1 LLEKSAG
8 FKVLKRL
15 VHVASIACF
24 PGLFQPAASLFKAFR
39 AIVPVKDGVVNIFS
53 LIPGNFFSI
62 LASGN
67 REIYFDALMLL
78 NEYLKQNLNI
88 QASDYVASLIGLLE
102 DRNFIVEKEDE
113 SPDMPDAVAG
123 QGAPN
128 AHVKARLILARLAK
142 TGWVDR
148 EIMDG
153 SFVEIITPRDYAIRM
168 MQLLDEMRDERIH
181 EYNSLVFSTYSALR
195 QAKQEQPGESYEA
208 ILAARRN
215 TESLVYELKSLY
227 HNIRSYIRRIQEQND
242 INELLENHFEK
253 YKPMTDQ
260 IYHPIKTMDSF
271 YRYMAPVRDLL
282 VQIREDETLLAL
294 MRERAMTVRKYGEEE
309 EAETE
314 ILSAID
320 YVQDTYGIIGSIIN
334 EIDRKHSAYT
344 KNSIEKMTYMM
355 TADQSIKGKLLDI
368 FKTYSAA
375 VALPGRARR
384 DSLKTALHG
393 KLSAHVKIYRQDF
406 IDGGSFYH
414 RNVLGRRTSGEAL
427 EIAGGEELSME
438 AMESLAHQ
446 MRNVYSPERIRRF
459 VESFFV
465 SGSAV
470 AESEDLPIKD
480 DTDLILLILAVAR
493 SREQGM
499 DYTVELFEGQ
509 GAAGPKTRVNVNGYV
524 LPKMRFSRKGAAD
537 HA

>member
-1 LLEKSAG
+1 
-8 FKVLKRL
+8 
-15 VHVASIACF
+15 
-24 PGLFQPAASLFKAFR
+24 
-39 AIVPVKDGVVNIFS
+39 VNIFS

-88 QASDYVASLIGLLE
+88 PVSDYITSLIALIE

-113 SPDMPDAVAG
+113 SPDMPDAVEG
-123 QGAPN
+123 QGGLN
-128 AHVKARLILARLAK
+128 AHTKARLILARMVK

-208 ILAARRN
+208 VLAARRN
-215 TESLVYELKSLY
+215 TETLMYELKSLY
-227 HNIRSYIRRIQEQND
+227 HNIRTYIRRIQEQNS

-253 YKPMTDQ
+253 YKPMTDR

-282 VQIREDETLLAL
+282 VHIREDEALLAG
-294 MRERAMTVRKYGEEE
+294 MRERAITVRKYEEEE
-309 EAETE
+309 EAEAE

-334 EIDRKHSAYT
+334 EIDHRHSAYT

-355 TADQSIKGKLLDI
+355 TADQSIKGKLLEI

-375 VALPGRARR
+375 GALLDKPQREAI
-384 DSLKTALHG
+384 KAKLHS
-393 KLSAHVKIYRQDF
+393 KLHSHVKIYRQDF
-406 IDGGSFYH
+406 IDDGSFYH
-414 RNVLGRRTSGEAL
+414 RNVLSRRIIGETL
-427 EIAGGEELSME
+427 EIALGEGLSME
-438 AMESLAHQ
+438 AMDSLARQ

-459 VESFFV
+459 VESFFA
-465 SGSAV
+465 SSSAV
-470 AESEDLPIKD
+470 VESEALPIKD
-480 DTDLILLILAVAR
+480 DTDFILLILAVAR

-499 DYTVELFEGQ
+499 DYTVELQDESVKEPFDGFIRE
-509 GAAGPKTRVNVNGYV
+509 RVNVNGYV
-524 LPKMRFSRKGAAD
+524 IPKMRFSRKGAVE